1 MNNKNLNEII
11 EIGDVNSFDYKFLK
25 KINEKS
31 SFEEIKNFYYEN
43 KSKINLLKL
52 DNDENL
58 PIQVAIYNKDY
69 NSTKLIIENY
79 KNPIEDINKQ
89 NDEGNSAL
97 HTSVSL
103 SQTEEIT
110 ELLLLNHADVNLKN
124 NKNQTP
130 LHLSIGK
137 NRIEN
142 TKLLLKNENIKI
154 NEIDN
159 YGFSPF
165 LKACASQC
173 YDVIDLLLNEKK
185 CDLNLVD
192 KNYGNSGLHYLME
205 DEKYNYAL
213 KVIKKGGDYLIK
225 NKKGLSPIDLIKDV
239 NYREIILSFI
249 KRKENNVDF

>member
-1 MNNKNLNEII
+1 MKEI
-11 EIGDVNSFDYKFLK
+11 
-25 KINEKS
+25 
-31 SFEEIKNFYYEN
+31 
-43 KSKINLLKL
+43 
-52 DNDENL
+52 
-58 PIQVAIYNKDY
+58 Q
-69 NSTKLIIENY
+69 
-79 KNPIEDINKQ
+79 
-89 NDEGNSAL
+89 
-97 HTSVSL
+97 
-103 SQTEEIT
+103 
-110 ELLLLNHADVNLKN
+110 N

-137 NRIEN
+137 NRKEN
-142 TKLLLKNENIKI
+142 TKILLNNEDIKI

-173 YDVIDLLLNEKK
+173 YDVIDLLLEKK

-213 KVIKKGGDYLIK
+213 KVIKNGGDYLIK